1 MKVEYRDETWG
12 ADSVDHVQVLAA
24 PGLENFTADPRNLS
38 GSGDGASAGALALQ
52 PMPFV
57 LSLLVLADDA
67 DDMATK
73 LAPIRAAM
81 HPTADR
87 AAEYPLRFTVD
98 GEDPKTVFARCVQQ
112 DIPSEFTT
120 ADRYLAATCNFAME
134 ANDPT
139 TWGDEVSVSLDPAET
154 VVITGTVDTA
164 AIRWKASIAGA
175 VANPQLSSSLA
186 ASAVV
191 RYVGSVA
198 SGSHLVLD
206 RRPRSLLTKTCT
218 TAQLATVGTYG
229 VGAEA
234 YGALDGG
241 ASASSRPPQWF
252 PLTEGAQTITYATT
266 AGTGVCTFTYRL
278 PVL

>member
-12 ADSVDHVQVLAA
+12 ADAADHVQVLAA

-38 GSGDGASAGALALQ
+38 GPGDGASAGVLALQ

-81 HPTADR
+81 HPTTNHT
-87 AAEYPLRFTVD
+87 AEYPLRFTVD

-134 ANDPT
+134 ANDPV
-139 TWGDEVSVSLDPAET
+139 TWGDEVTVTLDPSET
-154 VVITGTVDTA
+154 AAITGTVDTMA
-164 AIRWKASIAGA
+164 ARWKATIAGA
-175 VANPQLSSSLA
+175 VTNPRLSSTI
-186 ASAVV
+186 
-191 RYVGSVA
+191 
-198 SGSHLVLD
+198 D
-206 RRPRSLLTKTCT
+206 CT
-218 TAQLATVGTYG
+218 VP
-229 VGAEA
+229 
-234 YGALDGG
+234 
-241 ASASSRPPQWF
+241 SSSR
-252 PLTEGAQTITYATT
+252 
-266 AGTGVCTFTYRL
+266 R
-278 PVL
+278 

>member
-1 MKVEYRDETWG
+1 MKVEFRSETWG
-12 ADSVDHVQVLAA
+12 TDSTDHVQVLAA
-24 PGLENFTADPRNLS
+24 PGIENFTADPRNLS
-38 GSGDGASAGALALQ
+38 GPGDGASTGALALQ
-52 PMPFV
+52 PLPFV
-57 LSLLVLADDA
+57 LTLLVLADDA

-81 HPTADR
+81 WPTTDR
-87 AAEYPLRFTVD
+87 SAEYPLRFTVD

-134 ANDPT
+134 ANDPV
-139 TWGDEVSVSLDPAET
+139 TWGNEVTVALDPAET
-154 VVITGTVDTA
+154 VVITGTVDAT
-164 AIRWKASIAGA
+164 AIRWRASIAGA
-175 VANPQLSSSLA
+175 VTNPQLSSSIA
-186 ASAVV
+186 SSAVV

-206 RRPRSLLTKTCT
+206 RHHRSLLTKTCT
-218 TAQLATVGTYG
+218 TAQLATVDTYG
-229 VGAEA
+229 VGTHV

-252 PLTEGAQTITYATT
+252 PLSDGAQTITYATT
-266 AGTGVCTFTYRL
+266 SGTGVCTFTYRL